1 MTALLTLQLPYAFTL
16 TRKASVELSVMAS
29 ANRVEGDLDIDVA
42 SLFASLWR
50 SKFKILFTS
59 LLITG
64 LAASAVLIVSPK
76 YRAETRILIETRES
90 IYTRPDTGLVDEA
103 RPILDAEGVASQV
116 ELLASSEVLGKVA
129 KELKLARNSEFDP
142 ANASLSD
149 RIMTILNRKPELGL
163 DDSIIAKMRE
173 RLKIYRVESSRV
185 IVVEFS
191 SKDPELAAKV
201 PQAIANAYLANQQAA
216 KLQTDTS
223 ATDWLEPVIKD
234 LSAKVK
240 DAEAKVADYR
250 SQNDILDG
258 QNNSVLATQQLSEL
272 STEMT
277 RVRAARANSQAKAQ
291 SIRAIIESGAS
302 IDTVPEILSSGL
314 IQRLREQ
321 QVQLK
326 SQIADLS
333 ITLLDNHPRIK
344 GLRSQLADLDG
355 QIRSEAAK
363 VLQSLET
370 EAKTAGLREK
380 ELAANLNGLKAESSR
395 VGDEE
400 VGLRALEREANAQRD
415 LLESYLT
422 RYREAASRKESKY
435 QVPDARIFAAASK
448 PSEPYFPKFIPTVS
462 AAFVGSL
469 IILSVL
475 KLLRELFSGRAFRQ
489 AAATP
494 VPALV
499 QTAPHLAANDEPAA
513 AAQQRPASTVEPT
526 APEAT
531 GPEIDDDLTIA
542 AVASRLVDEG
552 HTCAVI
558 VSPEGDEA
566 SASSVLLVREL
577 ADQGLKVVLLDLTAN
592 SAAARPMTDG
602 LALPGITNL
611 LAGGA
616 TFSGIIHNDVYSQ
629 AHVIP
634 TGTADAAKA
643 AKAVERLP
651 MVINALVSAY
661 DMVLVECGPSTVTGI
676 KRLVVPG
683 SSLLVSIIDPDHK
696 SALSTMTELI
706 AGGYEDLILVT
717 PVGTVTN
724 EPMPGWSVA

>member
-1 MTALLTLQLPYAFTL
+1 MAGANELQ
-16 TRKASVELSVMAS
+16 
-29 ANRVEGDLDIDVA
+29 GDLDIDVA

-50 SKFKILFTS
+50 NKFKILLGS
-59 LLITG
+59 LVIT
-64 LAASAVLIVSPK
+64 AATAAIVLMVSPK
-76 YRAETRILIETRES
+76 YMAESRILIETRES
-90 IYTRPDTGLVDEA
+90 VYTRPDTGMIDEA
-103 RPILDAEGVASQV
+103 RPILDAEGIASQV
-116 ELLASSEVLGKVA
+116 ELLGSTDVLSKVA
-129 KELKLARNSEFDP
+129 DELDLASKPEFDP
-142 ANASLSD
+142 TKASITD
-149 RIMTILNRKPELGL
+149 KIMAIIGRAPELGL
-163 DDSIIAKMRE
+163 KDALIAKMRE

-191 SKDPELAAKV
+191 SKDPQLAAKV

-240 DAEAKVADYR
+240 EAEAKVASYR

-272 STEMT
+272 SSEMT
-277 RVRAARANSQAKAQ
+277 RVRAARANAEAKAQ
-291 SIRAIIESGAS
+291 SVRAILESGAS
-302 IDTVPEILSSGL
+302 IETVPEILASGL

-344 GLRSQLADLDG
+344 GLRSQLADLNG
-355 QIRSEAAK
+355 QIRAEAGK
-363 VLQSLET
+363 VLMSLET
-370 EAKTAGLREK
+370 EAKTAALREK

-400 VGLRALEREANAQRD
+400 VGLRALEREATAQRD

-422 RYREAASRKESKY
+422 RYREAASRKDSNY
-435 QVPDARIFAAASK
+435 QVPDARIFANAEI

-462 AAFVGSL
+462 AAFAGSL
-469 IILSVL
+469 IILSVMT
-475 KLLRELFSGRAFRQ
+475 LLSELFSGRAFRQ
-489 AAATP
+489 AMAVPMPAAP
-494 VPALV
+494 
-499 QTAPHLAANDEPAA
+499 QLAANDEVVPVQPVPATVQA
-513 AAQQRPASTVEPT
+513 AELVE
-526 APEAT
+526 
-531 GPEIDDDLTIA
+531 PEIDNELTIA

-611 LAGGA
+611 LAGSA
-616 TFSGIIHNDVYSQ
+616 TFSGIIHNDVYSD
-629 AHVIP
+629 AHVVP
-634 TGTADAAKA
+634 TGTADPVQAAKA
-643 AKAVERLP
+643 IERLP

-661 DMVLVECGPSTVTGI
+661 DMVLVECGPSTVGGI

-683 SSLLVSIIDPDHK
+683 SSLLVSIIDPESK
-696 SALSTMTELI
+696 AAFATMTELI
-706 AGGYEDLILVT
+706 SGGYEDLILVT
-717 PVGTVTN
+717 PVGTQSH
-724 EPMPGWSVA
+724 EPLPGRSVA

>member
-1 MTALLTLQLPYAFTL
+1 
-16 TRKASVELSVMAS
+16 MAV
-29 ANRVEGDLDIDVA
+29 ANQSEGDLDIDVA

-50 SKFKILFTS
+50 KKLSILLGS
-59 LLITG
+59 LVIT
-64 LAASAVLIVSPK
+64 AATAAIVLMVSPK
-76 YRAETRILIETRES
+76 YMAESRILIETRES
-90 IYTRPDTGLVDEA
+90 VYTRPDTGMIDEA
-103 RPILDAEGVASQV
+103 RPILDAEGIASQV
-116 ELLASSEVLGKVA
+116 ELLGSADVLSKVA
-129 KELKLARNSEFDP
+129 DELDLASKPEFDP
-142 ANASLSD
+142 TKASITD
-149 RIMTILNRKPELGL
+149 RIMAIIGRAPELGL
-163 DDSIIAKMRE
+163 KDALIAKMRD

-191 SKDPELAAKV
+191 SKDPQLAAKV

-240 DAEAKVADYR
+240 EAEAKVASYR

-272 STEMT
+272 SSEMT
-277 RVRAARANSQAKAQ
+277 RVRAARANAEAKAQ
-291 SIRAIIESGAS
+291 SVRAILESGAS
-302 IDTVPEILSSGL
+302 IETVPEILASGL

-333 ITLLDNHPRIK
+333 ITLLENHPRIK
-344 GLRSQLADLDG
+344 GLRSQLADLNG
-355 QIRSEAAK
+355 QIRAEAGK
-363 VLQSLET
+363 VLMSLET
-370 EAKTAGLREK
+370 EAKTAALREK
-380 ELAANLNGLKAESSR
+380 ELAGNLNGLKAESSR

-400 VGLRALEREANAQRD
+400 VGLRALEREATAQRD

-422 RYREAASRKESKY
+422 RYREAASRKDSNY
-435 QVPDARIFAAASK
+435 QVPDARIFANAEI

-462 AAFVGSL
+462 AAFAGSL
-469 IILSVL
+469 IILSVMT
-475 KLLRELFSGRAFRQ
+475 LLSELFSGRAFRQ
-489 AAATP
+489 AMPAPMPAAP
-494 VPALV
+494 LA
-499 QTAPHLAANDEPAA
+499 AANDEAVQVQPAEVAVQA
-513 AAQQRPASTVEPT
+513 AEPVE
-526 APEAT
+526 
-531 GPEIDDDLTIA
+531 PEIDNELTIA

-611 LAGGA
+611 LSGGA
-616 TFSGIIHNDVYSQ
+616 TFSGIIHNDVYSD
-629 AHVIP
+629 AHVVP
-634 TGTADAAKA
+634 TGTADPVQAAKA
-643 AKAVERLP
+643 IERLP

-661 DMVLVECGPSTVTGI
+661 DMVLVECGPSTVAGI

-683 SSLLVSIIDPDHK
+683 SSLLVSIIDPESK
-696 SALSTMTELI
+696 AAFATMTELI
-706 AGGYEDLILVT
+706 SGGYEDLILVT
-717 PVGTVTN
+717 PVGTQTH
-724 EPMPGWSVA
+724 EPLPGRSVA

>member
-1 MTALLTLQLPYAFTL
+1 
-16 TRKASVELSVMAS
+16 MAV
-29 ANRVEGDLDIDVA
+29 ANQSEGDLDIDVA

-50 SKFKILFTS
+50 KKLSILLGS
-59 LLITG
+59 LVIT
-64 LAASAVLIVSPK
+64 AATAAIVLMVSPK
-76 YRAETRILIETRES
+76 YMAESRILIETRES
-90 IYTRPDTGLVDEA
+90 VYTRPDTGMIDEA
-103 RPILDAEGVASQV
+103 RPILDAEGIASQV
-116 ELLASSEVLGKVA
+116 ELLGSADVLSKVA
-129 KELKLARNSEFDP
+129 DELDLASKPEFDP
-142 ANASLSD
+142 TKASITD
-149 RIMTILNRKPELGL
+149 RIMAIIGRAPELGL
-163 DDSIIAKMRE
+163 KDALIAKMRD

-191 SKDPELAAKV
+191 SKDPQLAAKV

-240 DAEAKVADYR
+240 EAEAKVASYR

-272 STEMT
+272 SSEMT
-277 RVRAARANSQAKAQ
+277 RVRAARANAEAKAQ
-291 SIRAIIESGAS
+291 SVRAILESGAS
-302 IDTVPEILSSGL
+302 METVPEILASGL

-333 ITLLDNHPRIK
+333 ITLLENHPRIK
-344 GLRSQLADLDG
+344 GLRSQLADLNG
-355 QIRSEAAK
+355 QIRAEAGK
-363 VLQSLET
+363 VLMSLET
-370 EAKTAGLREK
+370 EAKTAALREK
-380 ELAANLNGLKAESSR
+380 ELAGNLNGLKAESSR

-400 VGLRALEREANAQRD
+400 VGLRALEREATAQRD

-422 RYREAASRKESKY
+422 RYREAASRKDSNY
-435 QVPDARIFAAASK
+435 QVPDARIFANAEI

-462 AAFVGSL
+462 AAFAGSL
-469 IILSVL
+469 IILSVMT
-475 KLLRELFSGRAFRQ
+475 LLSELFSGRAFRQ
-489 AAATP
+489 AMPAPMPAAP
-494 VPALV
+494 LA
-499 QTAPHLAANDEPAA
+499 AANDEAVQVQPAEVAVQA
-513 AAQQRPASTVEPT
+513 AEPVE
-526 APEAT
+526 
-531 GPEIDDDLTIA
+531 PEIDNELTIA

-611 LAGGA
+611 LSGGA
-616 TFSGIIHNDVYSQ
+616 TFSGIIHNDVYSD
-629 AHVIP
+629 AHVVP
-634 TGTADAAKA
+634 TGTADPVQAAKSI
-643 AKAVERLP
+643 ERLP

-661 DMVLVECGPSTVTGI
+661 DMVLVECGPSTVAGI

-683 SSLLVSIIDPDHK
+683 SSLLVSIIDPESK
-696 SALSTMTELI
+696 AAFATMTELI
-706 AGGYEDLILVT
+706 SGGYEDLILVT
-717 PVGTVTN
+717 PVGTQTH
-724 EPMPGWSVA
+724 EPLPGRSVA

>member
-1 MTALLTLQLPYAFTL
+1 
-16 TRKASVELSVMAS
+16 MAV
-29 ANRVEGDLDIDVA
+29 ANQSEGDLDIDVA

-50 SKFKILFTS
+50 KKLSILLGS
-59 LLITG
+59 LVIT
-64 LAASAVLIVSPK
+64 AATAAIVLMVSPK
-76 YRAETRILIETRES
+76 YMAESRILIETRES
-90 IYTRPDTGLVDEA
+90 VYTRPDTGMIDEA
-103 RPILDAEGVASQV
+103 RPILDAEGIASQV
-116 ELLASSEVLGKVA
+116 ELLGSADVLSKVA
-129 KELKLARNSEFDP
+129 DELDLASKPEFDP
-142 ANASLSD
+142 TKASITD
-149 RIMTILNRKPELGL
+149 RIMAIIGRAPELGL
-163 DDSIIAKMRE
+163 KDALIAKMRD

-191 SKDPELAAKV
+191 SKDPQLAAKV

-240 DAEAKVADYR
+240 EAEAKVASYR

-272 STEMT
+272 SSEMT
-277 RVRAARANSQAKAQ
+277 RVRAARANAEAKAQ
-291 SIRAIIESGAS
+291 SVRAILESGAS
-302 IDTVPEILSSGL
+302 IETVPEILASGL

-333 ITLLDNHPRIK
+333 ITLLENHPRIK
-344 GLRSQLADLDG
+344 GLRSQLADLNG
-355 QIRSEAAK
+355 QIRAEAGK
-363 VLQSLET
+363 VLMSLET
-370 EAKTAGLREK
+370 EAKTAALREK
-380 ELAANLNGLKAESSR
+380 ELAGNLNGLKAESSR

-400 VGLRALEREANAQRD
+400 VGLRALEREATAQRD

-422 RYREAASRKESKY
+422 RYREAASRKDSNY
-435 QVPDARIFAAASK
+435 QVPDARIFANAEI

-462 AAFVGSL
+462 AAFAGSL
-469 IILSVL
+469 IILSVMT
-475 KLLRELFSGRAFRQ
+475 LLSELFSGRAFRQ
-489 AAATP
+489 SMSAPMPAAP
-494 VPALV
+494 QV
-499 QTAPHLAANDEPAA
+499 AANDELAQVQPAEVAVQA
-513 AAQQRPASTVEPT
+513 AEPVE
-526 APEAT
+526 
-531 GPEIDDDLTIA
+531 PEIDNELTIA

-611 LAGGA
+611 LSGGA
-616 TFSGIIHNDVYSQ
+616 TFSGIIHNDVYSD
-629 AHVIP
+629 AHVVP
-634 TGTADAAKA
+634 TGTADPVQAAKSI
-643 AKAVERLP
+643 ERLP

-661 DMVLVECGPSTVTGI
+661 DMVLVECGPSTVAGI

-683 SSLLVSIIDPDHK
+683 SSLLVSIIDPESK
-696 SALSTMTELI
+696 AAFATMTELI
-706 AGGYEDLILVT
+706 SGGYEDLILVT
-717 PVGTVTN
+717 PVGTQTH
-724 EPMPGWSVA
+724 EPLPGRSVA